1 MAIQCFT
8 NLLDT
13 NYLKPQQSLKR
24 VSAIIAA
31 IGAIGF
37 EQERLG
43 RRLHKDIFYPL
54 NDKVIFVLGF
64 VPRGVSI
71 LKTFW
76 CRAFLYRT
84 V

>member
-1 MAIQCFT
+1 MTLRCFT

-13 NYLKPQQSLKR
+13 NYLKLQQSLKR
-24 VSAIIAA
+24 VFAIIAA
-31 IGAIGF
+31 IGAIDF

-43 RRLHKDIFYPL
+43 RRLHKDISYPL
-54 NDKVIFVLGF
+54 NDKVFFVLGF

-76 CRAFLYRT
+76 RRAFLYRT

>member
-13 NYLKPQQSLKR
+13 NYLKLQQSLKR

-64 VPRGVSI
+64 VPRGGINIENFLVSCFPI
-71 LKTFW
+71 
-76 CRAFLYRT
+76 
-84 V
+84 